1 MGMRRRLRLGALVAG
16 VVVLAACSAPRGP
29 QGGSAYPRSASVPAP
44 DKPAPA
50 ADTRRSGGGYYR
62 DDGPGD
68 SPPPDIAAIPD
79 ALPWNEP
86 VRERNS
92 RPYVV
97 FGREY
102 APLQQ
107 LAPFHERGIASWY
120 GRRFH
125 GMPTAIG
132 EPYDMYAMTA
142 AHPTLPL
149 PSYAR
154 VTSVADGRSV
164 VVRVNDRGPFLRGRV
179 MDLSYAAAARLGFI
193 ERGSGEVE
201 IELLLVPDVTSPQMA
216 AARANAAAAV
226 APAPPALA
234 PTPTPAMVATATP
247 SGAAQAAPVPPAAA
261 PPALGAPAPA
271 ATVASAAPERLSVET
286 TINAPP
292 PPVPAP
298 AAPVSAP
305 AIAAPGGGAGA
316 RIELS
321 DGAAGI
327 YLQLGAF
334 SSLESARLVETRLGR
349 EIDWLADRLVVRSEQ
364 SLFKV
369 QAGPWSARPEAQA
382 AAERILREAGVP
394 SFTVTR

>member
-1 MGMRRRLRLGALVAG
+1 MGLRRRLALGALVAG
-16 VVVLAACSAPRGP
+16 ALLLAACSAPRGP
-29 QGGSAYPRSASVPAP
+29 QGSASYPRSASAP
-44 DKPAPA
+44 PTAKPAPPPGA
-50 ADTRRSGGGYYR
+50 RSSGGGYYR

-68 SPPPDIAAIPD
+68 SPPPDLASIPD

-102 APLQQ
+102 VPMRE

-125 GMPTAIG
+125 GMPTATG

-164 VVRVNDRGPFLRGRV
+164 VVRVNDRGPFLRGRA

-201 IELLLVPDVTSPQMA
+201 IELLQVPDIS
-216 AARANAAAAV
+216 
-226 APAPPALA
+226 
-234 PTPTPAMVATATP
+234 
-247 SGAAQAAPVPPAAA
+247 S
-261 PPALGAPAPA
+261 
-271 ATVASAAPERLSVET
+271 
-286 TINAPP
+286 PP
-292 PPVPAP
+292 PSTPRSPTSAP
-298 AAPVSAP
+298 AAPAPSQLVAMAPMAEGPGIPIEVSA
-305 AIAAPGGGAGA
+305 
-316 RIELS
+316 
-321 DGAAGI
+321 GAAGI

-334 SSLESARLVETRLGR
+334 SSLESARSVETRLER
-349 EIDWLADRLVVRSEQ
+349 EIDWLADRLVVRAEM

-369 QAGPWSARPEAQA
+369 QAGPWAARPEAQA
-382 AAERILREAGVP
+382 AAERILRETGVR
-394 SFTVTR
+394 SFAVNR

>member
-1 MGMRRRLRLGALVAG
+1 MGLRRRLALGALVAG
-16 VVVLAACSAPRGP
+16 SLLLTACSAPRGP
-29 QGGSAYPRSASVPAP
+29 QGSASYPRSASVSPA
-44 DKPAPA
+44 DKPAKLPGA
-50 ADTRRSGGGYYR
+50 RSSGGGYYR

-68 SPPPDIAAIPD
+68 SPPPDLASIPD
-79 ALPWNEP
+79 AQPWNEP

-102 APLQQ
+102 VPMRE
-107 LAPFHERGIASWY
+107 LAPFRERGIASWY

-125 GMPTAIG
+125 GMPTATG

-164 VVRVNDRGPFLRGRV
+164 VVRVNDRGPFLRGRA

-201 IELLLVPDVTSPQMA
+201 IELLQVPDISSPQLA
-216 AARANAAAAV
+216 AATV
-226 APAPPALA
+226 
-234 PTPTPAMVATATP
+234 V
-247 SGAAQAAPVPPAAA
+247 AA
-261 PPALGAPAPA
+261 PPAPAPTPA
-271 ATVASAAPERLSVET
+271 TMPATVSGSAPERLLVET
-286 TINAPP
+286 TISAQPPATSPSSTTPSSAPRSP
-292 PPVPAP
+292 TPAPAVPAP
-298 AAPVSAP
+298 AAPSQLVAMAP
-305 AIAAPGGGAGA
+305 MAEGPGNP
-316 RIELS
+316 IEVS

-334 SSLESARLVETRLGR
+334 SSLESARSVETRLGR
-349 EIDWLADRLVVRSEQ
+349 EIDWLADRLLVRSEM

-369 QAGPWSARPEAQA
+369 QAGPWAARPEAQA
-382 AAERILREAGVP
+382 AAERILRETGVQA
-394 SFTVTR
+394 FAVTR

>member
-1 MGMRRRLRLGALVAG
+1 MDLRRRLALGALVAG
-16 VVVLAACSAPRGP
+16 ALLLAACSAPRGP
-29 QGGSAYPRSASVPAP
+29 QGSAGYPRSASAPPA
-44 DKPAPA
+44 DKPAPLPGA
-50 ADTRRSGGGYYR
+50 RSSGGGYYR

-68 SPPPDIAAIPD
+68 SPPPDLASIPD
-79 ALPWNEP
+79 ALAWNEP

-102 APLQQ
+102 VPMTA
-107 LAPFHERGIASWY
+107 LAPFRERGVASWY

-125 GMPTAIG
+125 GMPTATG

-201 IELLLVPDVTSPQMA
+201 IELLQVPDISSPQMA
-216 AARANAAAAV
+216 AARARASVAAAPAAV
-226 APAPPALA
+226 PPAPAPIPA
-234 PTPTPAMVATATP
+234 
-247 SGAAQAAPVPPAAA
+247 PAAA
-261 PPALGAPAPA
+261 PA
-271 ATVASAAPERLSVET
+271 AVASPGPERLLVET
-286 TINAPP
+286 TISASSPSASPSSTTPSSTPRSPTPAPAV
-292 PPVPAP
+292 PVPA
-298 AAPVSAP
+298 APSQLVAMAP
-305 AIAAPGGGAGA
+305 LAGGADN
-316 RIELS
+316 RIEVS

-369 QAGPWSARPEAQA
+369 QAGPWSARPEAEA
-382 AAERILREAGVP
+382 AAARILREAGVP
-394 SFTVTR
+394 SFAVTR